1 MHNTA
6 GFSYKKS
13 IMKHRISIYHSYIF
27 ILVLFFLGGTSL
39 PEASA
44 QIGKKEDVVTL
55 REGTVIFG
63 YILEQEVGKYVR
75 LELVGGSILVI
86 EQEKIESIDRA
97 PSRFRRV
104 SRSYN
109 HRLSPIFYREKGI
122 YSYISPQ
129 FSFRDGADGSR
140 VDVGIHLRLGY
151 RLNRFM
157 ALGMGVGV
165 DNYEGGVYMPVYME
179 LSGDLLRNRVTPHY
193 YASVG
198 YSSGISPS
206 WPNDRIEGGITTFVG
221 LGYKVHTQTKFEWTV
236 VGGYKLQDSSERE
249 NSFGAPGASIPR
261 NIRREGLTLQISIG
275 F

>member
-1 MHNTA
+1 MIHPL
-6 GFSYKKS
+6 SISPKS
-13 IMKHRISIYHSYIF
+13 I
-27 ILVLFFLGGTSL
+27 LFFSFLFLSSMCFQQAIGQT
-39 PEASA
+39 
-44 QIGKKEDVVTL
+44 GKKEDVVTL
-55 REGTVIFG
+55 RDGNVIYG

-86 EQEKIESIDRA
+86 EQEKIESIERA

-104 SRSYN
+104 TRSYN
-109 HRLSPIFYREKGI
+109 YRLSPILYRERGV

-129 FSFRDGADGSR
+129 LSFREGRNGSR

-151 RLNRFM
+151 RFSRFM

-165 DNYEGGVYMPVYME
+165 DNYEGGVYMPLYLEV
-179 LSGDLLRNRVTPHY
+179 SGDLLRKRVTPHF

-198 YSSGISPS
+198 YSSGINPS
-206 WPNDRIEGGITTFVG
+206 WPNDRIEGGVTTFVG

-249 NSFGAPGASIPR
+249 NSFGAAGTTVFR
-261 NIRREGLTLQISIG
+261 NIRRDGLTLQISIG